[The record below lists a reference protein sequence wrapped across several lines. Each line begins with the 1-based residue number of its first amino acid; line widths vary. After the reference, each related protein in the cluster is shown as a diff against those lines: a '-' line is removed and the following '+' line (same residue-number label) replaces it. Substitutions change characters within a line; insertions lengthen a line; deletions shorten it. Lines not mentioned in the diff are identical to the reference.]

1 MKFTTPFALLAA
13 TATALPTDLVP
24 RQFGTSFGTSVG
36 STVNELSSGACR
48 PITFIF
54 ARGSTESGNIVR
66 PFIPC
71 HPSPP
76 V

>member
-24 RQFGTSFGTSVG
+24 RQFGTSVG